1 MKGRTITDS
10 IWSLFE
16 EQAQRHP
23 SAIAVHDDGRDYSY
37 AEVRDA
43 AIEFAEWLDSSGTQR
58 SDRVAFI
65 MPNCAEYVWN
75 YLGILKAGRVVVGLN
90 PDMAVEELKFILEDC
105 TPSVVVLGGKA
116 KRFHESIRRLS
127 ETIAAPQ
134 FILTT
139 VAEDEIQPLLENRT
153 SGAEQSAHDNHRQG
167 LAREF
172 RDLAQ
177 IIYTSGTTGRPKG
190 VMLTHRNLSANSKSI
205 VEYLSLDSRD
215 SVLVVLP
222 FQYSYGNSL
231 LITHLAV
238 GGRLVLAK
246 DFVFWNRVL
255 DLMEQ
260 QQVSG
265 FAGVPSTFALILF
278 RSNVAERRFPHLRY
292 MTCAGGGL
300 LPTHVETVREVF
312 PDSQLF
318 LMYGQTE
325 ATARL
330 SSLMPDDIDRK
341 FESIGR
347 GIDRVTLVVLDED
360 SRSVP
365 PGEVGE
371 IVARGPNIMLGY
383 WNDPEGTRKVLRSEG
398 LRTGDLARVDEDGYI
413 FIVGRRSDMIKSG
426 AYRISPHEIEDI
438 ILRRPD
444 VAEVAV
450 VGQPDDVW
458 GEIPVAF
465 VVAACEADAEAI
477 LAACRR
483 ALPRYKQ
490 PRSIRIVDSLPRT
503 SSGKVRRS
511 LLRETVP
518 SEST

>member
-1 MKGRTITDS
+1 MSKS
-10 IWSLFE
+10 IWTLFD

-23 SAIAVHDDGRDYSY
+23 SAIAVHDDGRHHRY

-43 AIEFAEWLDSSGTQR
+43 AIEFADWLDSSGTQR
-58 SDRVAFI
+58 SDRVALI

-90 PDMAVEELKFILEDC
+90 PDMAVEELKVILEDC

-139 VAEDEIQPLLENRT
+139 AAEDEIQPLLEKPTN
-153 SGAEQSAHDNHRQG
+153 GAEQPGSDNHRRG

-190 VMLTHRNLSANSKSI
+190 VMLSHRNLTANCNSI
-205 VEYLSLDSRD
+205 VDYLSLNSRD

-222 FQYSYGNSL
+222 FHYSYGNSL

-238 GGRLVLAK
+238 GARLVLAK

-278 RSNVAERRFPHLRY
+278 RSDVAQRRFPHLRY

-300 LPTHVETVREVF
+300 LPAHVESVRKIF
-312 PDSQLF
+312 PESQLF

-330 SSLMPDDIDRK
+330 SYLPWEYAHTK
-341 FESIGR
+341 VGSIGIAIPGGKFWLEDENKNVIKKNDSIGELVYQGDNVTMGYAESCFDLQNDDENN
-347 GIDRVTLVVLDED
+347 GILH
-360 SRSVP
+360 
-365 PGEVGE
+365 
-371 IVARGPNIMLGY
+371 
-383 WNDPEGTRKVLRSEG
+383 
-398 LRTGDLARVDEDGYI
+398 TGDLAKMDPDGFYYI
-413 FIVGRRSDMIKSG
+413 TGRMKRFLKMYG
-426 AYRISPHEIEDI
+426 NR
-438 ILRRPD
+438 
-444 VAEVAV
+444 
-450 VGQPDDVW
+450 
-458 GEIPVAF
+458 
-465 VVAACEADAEAI
+465 
-477 LAACRR
+477 
-483 ALPRYKQ
+483 
-490 PRSIRIVDSLPRT
+490 
-503 SSGKVRRS
+503 
-511 LLRETVP
+511 
-518 SEST
+518 

>member
-1 MKGRTITDS
+1 MKERTMTES
-10 IWSLFE
+10 IWSLFD

-23 SAIAVHDDGRDYSY
+23 SAIAIHDDGRDYSY
-37 AEVRDA
+37 GEVRDA
-43 AIEFAEWLDSSGTQR
+43 AIEFAAWLESAGTQP
-58 SDRVAFI
+58 SDRVALI
-65 MPNCAEYVWN
+65 MPNCAEYVWS

-90 PDMAVEELKFILEDC
+90 PDMAIEELKFILEDC
-105 TPSVVVLGGKA
+105 TPSVVVLGGNA
-116 KRFHESIRRLS
+116 KRFHENIRRLS
-127 ETIAAPQ
+127 ETIGAPQ

-139 VAEDEIQPLLENRT
+139 ATEDELQPLVEGHAAETAQPT
-153 SGAEQSAHDNHRQG
+153 SDNQG
-167 LAREF
+167 SRLPREF
-172 RDLAQ
+172 RGLAQ

-190 VMLTHRNLSANSKSI
+190 VMLSHRNLSANSRSI
-205 VEYLSLDSRD
+205 VKYLSLNSRD

-222 FQYSYGNSL
+222 FHYSYGNSL

-238 GGRLVLAK
+238 GARLVLAK

-260 QQVSG
+260 QEVTG

-330 SSLMPDDIDRK
+330 SSLMPEDIDRK
-341 FESIGR
+341 FGSIGR
-347 GIDRVTLVVLDED
+347 GIDRVTLMVLDED
-360 SRSVP
+360 SRTIP

-398 LRTGDLARVDEDGYI
+398 LRTGDLARIDEDGYI

-465 VVAACEADAEAI
+465 VVAAGEADSDAI

-490 PRSIRIVDSLPRT
+490 PRCIHIVDSLPRT

-518 SEST
+518 SESN